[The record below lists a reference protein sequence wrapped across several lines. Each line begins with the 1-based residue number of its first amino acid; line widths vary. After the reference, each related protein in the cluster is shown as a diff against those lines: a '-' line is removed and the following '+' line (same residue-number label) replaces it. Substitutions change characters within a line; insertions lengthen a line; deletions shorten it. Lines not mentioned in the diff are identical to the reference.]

1 MKAYSNE
8 KLNMDR
14 LRAMDRALMASRL
27 VQPQFYE
34 KTEKAIKG
42 PKGPNKELF
51 LDVCKDAQITDTELI
66 EPHVGYSGCR
76 EKSLY
81 GPSPWS
87 NLVSLK
93 H

>member
-42 PKGPNKELF
+42 LKGPDKKLF
-51 LDVCKDAQITDTELI
+51 LDVCKDAQITDTELVEHMWEI
-66 EPHVGYSGCR
+66 VVAAKKVYMSHAPGQI
-76 EKSLY
+76 
-81 GPSPWS
+81 W
-87 NLVSLK
+87 
-93 H
+93 